1 MIIDIHCHMWDE
13 DLPSKS
19 WWATFIKL
27 SAALSGKSEESVREK
42 APGWWDRTGDMLV
55 GDMDEAGIDKAVLLP
70 LDYAMLVGCG
80 QATTLEK
87 QHMIMADA
95 VKRHPDRLILFAGID
110 PRRPDAV
117 PFLERAVK
125 EWNVKGLKIHPAYG
139 FYPNEPRCY
148 LLYQK
153 CVELGLPVM
162 AHTGPEMYPQ
172 MSKYAMPA
180 FFDEIG
186 NDFPDLKLVL
196 AHAAGCYWEELAL
209 MASNKLNFYLD
220 ISWGQVQSLSLGEAD
235 FYRRV
240 KSLLNV
246 AGTSRVLFGSDW
258 PGLRQIRRLN
268 HAAWTKVTTEAPER
282 ARKHGIDFSQAEVDA
297 IMGNNAAKVLGL

>member
-13 DLPSKS
+13 ELPSKS

-27 SAALSGKSEESVREK
+27 SAALSGKPEEYVRSK

-55 GDMDEAGIDKAVLLP
+55 ADMDEAGIDKAVLLP

-87 QHMIMADA
+87 QHVIMAEA
-95 VKRHPDRLILFAGID
+95 VKRHPDRLILFVGID

-125 EWNVKGLKIHPAYG
+125 EWNAKGLKIHSAYG

-153 CVELGLPVM
+153 CVELGIPCL

-172 MSKYAMPA
+172 MSKYAMPV

-196 AHAAGCYWEELAL
+196 AHSAGCYWEELAL
-209 MASNKLNFYLD
+209 IASNKLNLHLD
-220 ISWGQVQSLSLGEAD
+220 LSWGQVQYLSLGEAD

-240 KSLLNV
+240 KSLLKI

-268 HAAWTKVTTEAPER
+268 HAAWTKVIKEAPER
-282 ARKHGIDFSQAEVDA
+282 AKKHGIDFSQEEVDA